1 MGWDAPAFY
10 LTTVWLAATI
20 KRQRHLRRILQKL
33 GLKRRSDERSIS
45 TIFSAV
51 KVELQHWSPAK
62 GIRAM
67 HRRIRDERKIQ
78 PCYRNDVNQAMK
90 QFDATGLRMRTP
102 GKCKIERKNYFSKGP
117 NDVWH
122 IDGNDK
128 LKFYGIWVHL
138 GIDGF
143 SRRIIW
149 LQAGTSNRKPG
160 FIARYYLDAVIREN
174 GCPQLV
180 RADRGKENKL
190 VALLQTSFRQRHC
203 DSLAGINS
211 FRYGKSVHN
220 QRAECFNSYLKKS
233 WICLWQERF
242 EKMVG
247 SDILDI
253 SNPVHIHC
261 LQFSFLQL
269 IQNELKLEAME
280 WNNHNIRKQRGV
292 VGPFGKPELLYYSP
306 PEGSN
311 NQLQRV
317 DKDLLEYATNYCGD
331 ADEPFQVGNKSF
343 RWLCSTQLHGTTF
356 EDRSTIQNATTCYI
370 HLASYFMNK
379 LKIMKAD
386 IPKNFSEANSIYTFI
401 EQNLRV

>member
-306 PEGSN
+306 PEG
-311 NQLQRV
+311 QV
-317 DKDLLEYATNYCGD
+317 EGD
-331 ADEPFQVGNKSF
+331 YSCCVVVCMME
-343 RWLCSTQLHGTTF
+343 
-356 EDRSTIQNATTCYI
+356 
-370 HLASYFMNK
+370 
-379 LKIMKAD
+379 
-386 IPKNFSEANSIYTFI
+386 NFSPEHLMPQQEIQDRRSRSSEKSQTRHGSTRSRSDSIRTDRHTK
-401 EQNLRV
+401 EGSLVSLGDMEKTNQPPDPVPVL

>member
-1 MGWDAPAFY
+1 MFTLVTGIVGRWRAVCVTALQRPNSDAAAIRIV
-10 LTTVWLAATI
+10 VWIAAASFSVKVPLGYIHT
-20 KRQRHLRRILQKL
+20 LRILL
-33 GLKRRSDERSIS
+33 
-45 TIFSAV
+45 
-51 KVELQHWSPAK
+51 
-62 GIRAM
+62 
-67 HRRIRDERKIQ
+67 RIRSG
-78 PCYRNDVNQAMK
+78 
-90 QFDATGLRMRTP
+90 FDRCGSAAVSHEFTFQ
-102 GKCKIERKNYFSKGP
+102 C
-117 NDVWH
+117 
-122 IDGNDK
+122 NDK

-306 PEGSN
+306 PEGK
-311 NQLQRV
+311 L
-317 DKDLLEYATNYCGD
+317 THFNYTL
-331 ADEPFQVGNKSF
+331 V
-343 RWLCSTQLHGTTF
+343 
-356 EDRSTIQNATTCYI
+356 Y
-370 HLASYFMNK
+370 
-379 LKIMKAD
+379 
-386 IPKNFSEANSIYTFI
+386 
-401 EQNLRV
+401 